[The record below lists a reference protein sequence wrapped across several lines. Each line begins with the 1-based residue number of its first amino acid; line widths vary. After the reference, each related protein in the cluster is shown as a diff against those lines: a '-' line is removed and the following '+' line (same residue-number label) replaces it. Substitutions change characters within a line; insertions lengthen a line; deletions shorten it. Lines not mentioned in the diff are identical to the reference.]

1 MKAMRVAKIVFWK
14 VMVTTHNGGRIMPFG
29 IEGEISHDSGVLVCR
44 ERILRQNSTDLL
56 SA

>member
-1 MKAMRVAKIVFWK
+1 MRVAKIVIWK